1 MKFPV
6 LSCLLLIIF
15 SAAPVKANAA
25 VVKVV
30 TKVLPKVVKTTAR
43 TAPRSGSALRT
54 AKAIADSPLA
64 DDALHI
70 VVRESFPPIKES
82 SYLRTIHEDC
92 SECNGTG
99 KTGFI
104 FKDPCK
110 RCSGSG
116 RITIFIE
123 KCGRCDGT
131 GKTGLIFKDPCD
143 RCHGTGEIRTKY

>member
-6 LSCLLLIIF
+6 LSCLLLIIL

-25 VVKVV
+25 VAKVV
-30 TKVLPKVVKTTAR
+30 TKVLPKVVKATAR

-54 AKAIADSPLA
+54 AKEIATSPLT
-64 DDALHI
+64 DDILCGVI
-70 VVRESFPPIKES
+70 RRFIQEN
-82 SYLRTIHEDC
+82 C
-92 SECNGTG
+92 SECDGTG

-116 RITIFIE
+116 RITIVIE

-143 RCHGTGEIRTKY
+143 RCHGTGEIRTEY